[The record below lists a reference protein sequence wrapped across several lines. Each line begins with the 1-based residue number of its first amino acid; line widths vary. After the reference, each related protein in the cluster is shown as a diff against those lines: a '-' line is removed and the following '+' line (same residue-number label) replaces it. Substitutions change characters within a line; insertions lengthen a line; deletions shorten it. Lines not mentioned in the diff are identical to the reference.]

1 MRILDMSL
9 EDLLKSLRL
18 DVQEYLLHHAARL
31 AYCLEKQEQER
42 WVERDFHK
50 KELLKL
56 CGWDASDR
64 RHDSKAFHSACVY
77 LTRAPGL

>member
-1 MRILDMSL
+1 MRTLDVPL

-31 AYCLEKQEQER
+31 AYCREKQERER

-50 KELLKL
+50 KELSKL
-56 CGWDASDR
+56 CGWDAGEQCDEVHFYNS
-64 RHDSKAFHSACVY
+64 CVY
-77 LTRAPGL
+77 LARMLRLV